1 MEFSSIAIEEVNSH
15 IIIND
20 EQNVL
25 IDTGS
30 PLSFHQ
36 SGQIVLGNETFN
48 VPSSVLGV
56 TSEYLSQKVG
66 KEINGLVGM
75 DILNKNPIMIS
86 LKDKMMF
93 INDDAH
99 YEKILRQVGELS
111 RSGGLMGIEM
121 LINGQLARMI
131 VDTGAK
137 ISYVKGPFV
146 EGLESKGEADDFLPY
161 IGDFKTSLYPCTTTL
176 LFETNHEEV
185 SYKQDFGEMPPTIS
199 KIVST
204 LNMDGIIGYEFFKK
218 FRLQIN
224 KGDIFFPPQ
233 GI

>member
-1 MEFSSIAIEEVNSH
+1 MEFSKIAIEEVNSH
-15 IIIND
+15 ILIND
-20 EQNVL
+20 EQNIL

-48 VPSSVLGV
+48 VPTSVLGV

-75 DILNKNPIMIS
+75 DILNKNYIMIS

-99 YEKILRQVGELS
+99 YEKLLRQVGGLS
-111 RSGGLMGIEM
+111 RLGGLMGIEM

-137 ISYVKGPFV
+137 ISYVKEHFV
-146 EGLESKGEADDFLPY
+146 EGVETKGEADDFSPY
-161 IGDFKTSLYPCTTTL
+161 IGDFKTSLYSCTTTL

-185 SYKQDFGEMPPTIS
+185 SYQQDFGIMPSIIEQALS
-199 KIVST
+199 LVS
-204 LNMDGIIGYEFFKK
+204 
-218 FRLQIN
+218 
-224 KGDIFFPPQ
+224 
-233 GI
+233 